1 MSHVAPKAVCCRT
14 WEVCCHNRGRLATE
28 RRRPRQFVVRVDT
41 LSIGTRGAAS
51 RVCQGRH
58 FLPHNCVVVKHT
70 KSRHEKGEPLAR
82 PVSQRET
89 AANQLRTRQQHAQE
103 RAQDYVEAIAE
114 LITANGEARATDLA
128 KSLGVTH
135 VTVIRTVQRLQRNG
149 LVTSLPYRSI
159 FLTEAGRKLASKA
172 RSRHKTVVAFLEALG
187 ISSAVARAD
196 AEGIEHHVSPETLA
210 AFERFL
216 AERAK
221 PPE

>member
-1 MSHVAPKAVCCRT
+1 MVLKKTHS
-14 WEVCCHNRGRLATE
+14 
-28 RRRPRQFVVRVDT
+28 RRPKGP
-41 LSIGTRGAAS
+41 SKIPAAAP
-51 RVCQGRH
+51 VI
-58 FLPHNCVVVKHT
+58 
-70 KSRHEKGEPLAR
+70 EK
-82 PVSQRET
+82 ET
-89 AANQLRTRQQHAQE
+89 AAYQRRTRQQHAQE

-114 LITANGEARATDLA
+114 LISLNGEARATDLA

-172 RSRHKTVVAFLEALG
+172 RTRHRKVVAFLEALG
-187 ISSAVARAD
+187 ISSPVARAD

-216 AERAK
+216 AEKEK
-221 PPE
+221 PPDLAG